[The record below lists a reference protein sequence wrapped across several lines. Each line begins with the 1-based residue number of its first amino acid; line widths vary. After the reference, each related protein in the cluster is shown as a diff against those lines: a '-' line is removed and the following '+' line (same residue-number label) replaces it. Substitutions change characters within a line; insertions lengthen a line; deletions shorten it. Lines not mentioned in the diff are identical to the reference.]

1 MPNIIIVSL
10 WNKKNSKENAFLKYK
25 AMQFYHYLIE
35 AKSFLRQTIEIL
47 EREKKKKNQKS
58 FKL

>member
-10 WNKKNSKENAFLKYK
+10 WNKNSKENAFLKYK

-47 EREKKKKNQKS
+47 EREKRKNQKS
-58 FKL
+58 FKP

>member
-1 MPNIIIVSL
+1 
-10 WNKKNSKENAFLKYK
+10 
-25 AMQFYHYLIE
+25 MQFYHYLIE

-47 EREKKKKNQKS
+47 EREKRKNQKS

>member
-1 MPNIIIVSL
+1 MHFLNI
-10 WNKKNSKENAFLKYK
+10 K

-47 EREKKKKNQKS
+47 EREKKKKSEEFQAVKRLYKQLS
-58 FKL
+58 VMDR